1 MFALVVLLAL
11 GCLSQ
16 EAWSCTCGIRHPQ
29 SVYCD
34 SAVVIRTKFV
44 GQKVIEKNHRI
55 EYKIKATKVFKAPT
69 GYEDIQYLYTAI
81 SESMC
86 GYQHTSTN
94 KSEEFIVAGHI
105 MGSNVFINSCSFIA
119 RWASLTY
126 CQKRGFAQVYAKNCD
141 CKIKQC
147 FAVPCELDDDS
158 QCLWTDHL
166 SKQKSVYSG
175 HQAANSACVSNG
187 NGLCIWDSLKSRIYS
202 PVTKSATNKV

>member
-16 EAWSCTCGIRHPQ
+16 EAWSCTCGRRHPQ

-34 SAVVIRTKFV
+34 SAVVIRAKFT
-44 GQKVIEKNHRI
+44 GQKVSEKNSQRI
-55 EYKIKATKVFKAPT
+55 EYQIKTTKVFKAPD
-69 GYEDIQYLYTAI
+69 GYEDIQKLHTPI
-81 SESMC
+81 SESVC

-105 MGSNVFINSCSFIA
+105 VDDDVYINSCSFIA
-119 RWASLTY
+119 KWSSLTY

-141 CKIKQC
+141 CKVKPC
-147 FAVPCELDDDS
+147 PSAPCELDDDR
-158 QCLWTDHL
+158 QCLWTDLL
-166 SKQKSVYSG
+166 SQQKKAYSG
-175 HQAANSACVSNG
+175 HQAANLACVSNG

-202 PVTKSATNKV
+202 PVTKTATK